1 MVQAEKIKKV
11 AIDDE
16 MKEAYLDYAMS
27 VIVGRALPDVR
38 DGLKPVHKRI
48 LYALKDLGITSSSS
62 HKKSARIVGEVLGK
76 YHPHGDTAVYD
87 TLVRMAQDFSYRYP
101 LVDGHGNFGSVDG
114 DSAAAMRYTEARMAS
129 IADEMLRDID
139 KDTVDFRPNFDDTL
153 EEPEVLPSRVPNLLV
168 NGSAGI
174 AVGMAT
180 SIPPHN
186 LSEVID
192 ALVKMIEES
201 NVGVDD
207 LMNCISGPDFP
218 TGGFIMNRDEVIKAY
233 HTGRGRIRLR
243 ARTRLEEEDSDSPVI
258 IVEELPYKVNKAR
271 LIEKIAELVKNEE
284 IEGIRDLRDE
294 SDREGMRIVIECKRG
309 VNPDILLNKL
319 YKNTQLLI
327 TYSIIMLA
335 LVDGE
340 PRVLSLKEILHHYL
354 EHQKNVVRRRTS
366 YDLKKAESRA
376 HLLAGYRIAL
386 DAIDDVVDLIKQA
399 PDSDTARQELIA
411 SYGLSEKQAEA
422 ILNMQLKRLTALERD
437 KIDDEYRELQETIA
451 YLRSILASE
460 EKLMEVIKEELL
472 EIKDKF
478 GDERRTTILN
488 QEVSLEMEDLIEE
501 EKIVVAF
508 THYGYIKRMPLDLY
522 RSQHR
527 GGKGI
532 IGMSTREQDFVEN
545 IFATT
550 THHTF
555 LFFTNQGQV
564 YRLKGYQIPEAS
576 RQSRGTA
583 VVNLLKLEEGERITA
598 VIPVQDFSSSAR
610 LIMATRQGLIK
621 KTDLEAY
628 NTNYTGLK
636 GIRLREEDELIAVR
650 LLEDGEQAER
660 AADSETAADTGA
672 EVDTWASA
680 DSGTEAV
687 SREPEGDLV
696 LPNETMV
703 SGKGALPGNNGKPED
718 IMIVSRLGQAIRF
731 SAAEVR
737 STSRNSMGVKAIDL
751 AEEDEVIGMGTISSG
766 QDLFVITEQGYGKRT
781 SLEEYRPQN
790 RGGKGLKTARITSR
804 NGPLAA
810 MKIVQPGVGQ
820 ELFVITRDGIMIR
833 LEVDEISCY
842 SRNTQGVKIIT
853 LSEGDQVVS
862 LASVIMD
869 DEGEAAE
876 EEGEEGEAAENQ
888 EEEVSADIDSG
899 KEDNEDQEIIEE
911 E

>member
-114 DSAAAMRYTEARMAS
+114 DSAAAMRYTEARMAR

-153 EEPEVLPSRVPNLLV
+153 EEPEVLPSRVPNLLI

-186 LSEVID
+186 ISEVID

-201 NVGVDD
+201 NLGVDD
-207 LMNCISGPDFP
+207 LMECISGPDFP

-354 EHQKNVVRRRTS
+354 EHQKDVVRRRTS
-366 YDLKKAESRA
+366 YDLKKAEARA
-376 HLLAGYRIAL
+376 HILAGYRIAL

-399 PDSDTARQELIA
+399 PDSDTAREELIA

-422 ILNMQLKRLTALERD
+422 ILSMQLKRLTALERD

-508 THYGYIKRMPLDLY
+508 THHGYIKRMPLDLY

-555 LFFTNQGQV
+555 LFFTNRGQV
-564 YRLKGYQIPEAS
+564 YRLKGYQIPESS

-598 VIPVQDFSSSAR
+598 VIPVQDFSRSAR

-621 KTDLEAY
+621 KTDLEEY

-636 GIRLREEDELIAVR
+636 GIRLRENDELIAVR
-650 LLEDGEQAER
+650 LLEEEAQVLSDESLE
-660 AADSETAADTGA
+660 ADK
-672 EVDTWASA
+672 
-680 DSGTEAV
+680 
-687 SREPEGDLV
+687 DL
-696 LPNETMV
+696 
-703 SGKGALPGNNGKPED
+703 LPGNNGKPED
-718 IMIVSRLGQAIRF
+718 IMIVSRQGQAIRF

-737 STSRNSMGVKAIDL
+737 STSRNSMGVKAIELDD
-751 AEEDEVIGMGTISSG
+751 EDEVIGMGTISSG
-766 QDLFVITEQGYGKRT
+766 RDLFVITEQGYGKRT

-790 RGGKGLKTARITSR
+790 RGGKGLKTARITAK

-810 MKIVQPGVGQ
+810 MKIVQPGVDQ
-820 ELFVITRDGIMIR
+820 ELFVITREGIMIR
-833 LEVDEISCY
+833 LKVDEISCY

-853 LSEGDQVVS
+853 LSQGDQVVS
-862 LASVIMD
+862 LASVIME
-869 DEGEAAE
+869 DEK
-876 EEGEEGEAAENQ
+876 EEGEKAEA
-888 EEEVSADIDSG
+888 EEDQGRGFSADTDPGGEEID
-899 KEDNEDQEIIEE
+899 DQETIAD
-911 E
+911 

>member
-114 DSAAAMRYTEARMAS
+114 DSAAAMRYTEARMAR

-153 EEPEVLPSRVPNLLV
+153 EEPEVLPSRVPNLLI

-186 LSEVID
+186 ISEVID

-201 NVGVDD
+201 NLGVDD
-207 LMNCISGPDFP
+207 LMECISGPDFP

-354 EHQKNVVRRRTS
+354 EHQKDVVRRRTS
-366 YDLKKAESRA
+366 YDLKKAEARA
-376 HLLAGYRIAL
+376 HILAGYRIAL

-399 PDSDTARQELIA
+399 PDSDTAREELIA

-422 ILNMQLKRLTALERD
+422 ILSMQLKRLTALERD

-508 THYGYIKRMPLDLY
+508 THHGYIKRMPLDLY

-555 LFFTNQGQV
+555 LFFTNRGQV
-564 YRLKGYQIPEAS
+564 YRLKGYQIPESS

-598 VIPVQDFSSSAR
+598 VIPVQDFSRSAR

-621 KTDLEAY
+621 KTDLEEY

-636 GIRLREEDELIAVR
+636 GIRLRENDELIAVR
-650 LLEDGEQAER
+650 LLEEEAQVLSDESLE
-660 AADSETAADTGA
+660 ADK
-672 EVDTWASA
+672 
-680 DSGTEAV
+680 
-687 SREPEGDLV
+687 DL
-696 LPNETMV
+696 
-703 SGKGALPGNNGKPED
+703 LPGNNGKPED
-718 IMIVSRLGQAIRF
+718 IMIVSRQGQAIRF

-737 STSRNSMGVKAIDL
+737 STSRNSMGVKAIELDD
-751 AEEDEVIGMGTISSG
+751 EDEVIGMGTISSG
-766 QDLFVITEQGYGKRT
+766 RDLFVITEQGYGKRT

-790 RGGKGLKTARITSR
+790 RGGKGLKTARITAK

-810 MKIVQPGVGQ
+810 MKIVQPGVDQ
-820 ELFVITRDGIMIR
+820 ELFVITREGIMIR
-833 LEVDEISCY
+833 LKVDEISCY

-853 LSEGDQVVS
+853 LSQGDQVVS
-862 LASVIMD
+862 LASVIME
-869 DEGEAAE
+869 DEK
-876 EEGEEGEAAENQ
+876 EEGEKAEA
-888 EEEVSADIDSG
+888 EEDQGRGFSADTDPGSEEID
-899 KEDNEDQEIIEE
+899 DQETIAD
-911 E
+911 